1 MFESLNI
8 RNYRVFDDLEMN
20 GLHRINLIAGRNN
33 TGKTS
38 LLEAIFLLCGAG
50 NPRPGANG
58 YVLRATDF
66 GRDANLS
73 PLEILWKNMFHA
85 LDVGSLIE
93 IEGVHSEHGALKL
106 AISLEAWRGVSEV
119 ASSAFDGAPTSQI
132 SDGNALT
139 FRYKDRDCADEA
151 RIGHVRQIPTGL
163 EISQPDTPGP
173 MSARIVFSRA
183 GDVRDDAALL
193 GALRLR
199 KDGDFL
205 LDALRI
211 IEPELASVEVM
222 YTGGTPMIW
231 GDIGLSELVPL
242 PAMGEGMTRLAR
254 LVLGMSSVPGGVLL
268 VDEVE
273 NGIHH
278 SAMVGVWKA
287 IGHAAE
293 RFDTQVFA
301 TTHSF
306 ECIQDAYKGLGKCG
320 FKYYRLDKG
329 RGGETQE
336 AVAYSHDM
344 VKMAISRHMEVR

>member
-20 GLHRINLIAGRNN
+20 GLHRVNLIAGRNN

-50 NPRPGANG
+50 NPRLGTNVN
-58 YVLRATDF
+58 VLRATDF
-66 GRDANLS
+66 GPEANLR
-73 PLEILWKNMFHA
+73 PLEIVWKNMFHA
-85 LDVGSLIE
+85 LDIGSSIE
-93 IEGVHSEHGALKL
+93 IEGVHSKRGALKL
-106 AISLEAWRGVSEV
+106 AISLEAWRGASEI
-119 ASSAFDGAPTSQI
+119 APIIFDDAPTSQI
-132 SDGNALT
+132 SNGKSLT
-139 FRYKDRDCADEA
+139 FRYKDRSCAD
-151 RIGHVRQIPTGL
+151 GSHVGQVRLVPAGL
-163 EISQPDTPGP
+163 EVNHPDTPNP
-173 MSARIVFSRA
+173 MSARIVFSRT
-183 GDVRDDAALL
+183 GDVRDDAELL
-193 GALRLR
+193 GDLRLR
-199 KDGDFL
+199 KHGDFL
-205 LDALRI
+205 LDALRV
-211 IEPELASVEVM
+211 IEPKLAGVEVVYM
-222 YTGGTPMIW
+222 GGTPMIW

-254 LVLGMSSVPGGVLL
+254 IVLGMSSVPGGVLL

-278 SAMVGVWKA
+278 SAMVGVWQA
-287 IGHAAE
+287 IGRAAE

-336 AVAYSHDM
+336 AVEYSHDM

>member
-20 GLHRINLIAGRNN
+20 GLHRVNLIAGRNN

-50 NPRPGANG
+50 NPRTGANG
-58 YVLRATDF
+58 YILRAADF
-66 GRDANLS
+66 GQESILHA
-73 PLEILWKNMFHA
+73 LEILWKNMFHA
-85 LDVGSLIE
+85 LDAGRPIE
-93 IEGVHSEHGALKL
+93 IEGVHGVHGAARLE
-106 AISLEAWRGVSEV
+106 ISLEVWRGASEI
-119 ASSAFDGAPTSQI
+119 ASNSFDGAPTSQI
-132 SDGNALT
+132 SAGKALT
-139 FRYKDRDCADEA
+139 FRYKDRSCADGE
-151 RIGHVRQIPTGL
+151 RVGHVRPVPTGL
-163 EISQPDTPGP
+163 EMNHPDTPNP
-173 MSARIVFSRA
+173 VSARIEFSRT

-193 GALRLR
+193 GDLRLR
-199 KDGDFL
+199 KQGDFL

-211 IEPELASVEVM
+211 IEPNLTSVEVVYM
-222 YTGGTPMIW
+222 GGTPMIW